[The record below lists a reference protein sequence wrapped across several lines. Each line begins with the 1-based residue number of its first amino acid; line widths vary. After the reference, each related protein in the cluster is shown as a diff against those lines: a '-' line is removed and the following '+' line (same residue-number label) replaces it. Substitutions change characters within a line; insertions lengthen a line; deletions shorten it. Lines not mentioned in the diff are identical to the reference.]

1 MSNINFFLIE
11 EAAQLAVQRALGH
24 TVVPI
29 YMTGVIVDF
38 DGAVVDVQLDGDDDP
53 IAAHDLTTGVKL
65 RAGDRVMVTF
75 APPHQ
80 ALIIGRIQDQYSAMS
95 SVRLRKENGQTLG
108 NAALTDVEFDTVE
121 INDDNWWTSGSPTVF
136 TVPFNGLANP
146 VANCGWEA
154 NTTERRQLRI
164 TQNFASG
171 GSRPIAVVRWDAV
184 SSEPT
189 PQSVNGGWVPVLAG
203 DTFVVQARQDSGGG
217 LVIGGATGGADN
229 TNFSCLLLRM

>member
-1 MSNINFFLIE
+1 MTDFNLLE
-11 EAAQLAVQRALGH
+11 EGIRLGVQRALAE
-24 TVVPI
+24 TIVPT
-29 YMTGVIVDF
+29 YMTGVITDF
-38 DGAVVDVQLDGDDDP
+38 DGSVVDVQLDGDDDA
-53 IAAHDLTTGVKL
+53 IGAHDMTTGVRL

-80 ALIIGRIQDQYSAMS
+80 ALIIGRIQDQFPAMS
-95 SVRLRKENGQTLG
+95 SVRLRKENGQTIG
-108 NAALTDVEFDTVE
+108 NAALTDVEFDTAE
-121 INDDNWWTSGSPTVF
+121 INDDNWWASGSPTVF

-164 TQNFASG
+164 THNLISTG
-171 GSRPIAVVRWDAV
+171 GSRALAIVRWDAV

-203 DTFVVQARQDSGGG
+203 DTFIVQARQDSGGG
-217 LVIGGATGGADN
+217 LVIGGATGGAVN